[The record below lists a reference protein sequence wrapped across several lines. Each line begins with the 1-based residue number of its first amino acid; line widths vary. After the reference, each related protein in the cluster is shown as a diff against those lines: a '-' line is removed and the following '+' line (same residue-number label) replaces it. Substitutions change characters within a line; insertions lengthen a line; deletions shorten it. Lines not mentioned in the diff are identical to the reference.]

1 MAKIQ
6 RALISVSDKS
16 GIVPFAQALAGM
28 GIEII
33 STGGTAEMLKK
44 GGITVTDVGDYT
56 GFPEMMDGR
65 VKTLH
70 PKIHG
75 GILALRDNPEH
86 LQTLQEYDIPPIDMV
101 VVNLYPFEKT
111 TQKENC
117 TLEEAIENI
126 DIGGPTMLRSAA
138 KNYRFVTVI
147 IDPADYDPVLKAL
160 QAGNGEIGESLRMQ
174 LAQKVFAFTARYDSL
189 ISTYLDHACHPET
202 SFPEVL
208 HLNYE
213 RAAILRYGEN
223 PHQEACFYVDRTVD
237 EPSIATA
244 ESLQGKPLSYNNI
257 MDADAALSTVREFT
271 ETACVI
277 IKHANPCGAAIDPE
291 GDILAAYKK
300 ALACDPVSAFGG
312 IIALNRP
319 MTPALAEAIVTH
331 FVEVLIAPDYPEEAL
346 KILSRKK
353 DLRVLRIPFR
363 TPNRMDRYDLRKVI
377 GGLLFQER
385 DRHPLD
391 TEPFKVVTRRTPTE
405 KEQQAMKLAWKVCK
419 HVKSN
424 AIVYA
429 NAEQIVGVGAGQM
442 SRVDSARFGI
452 EKAKLEVKGCC
463 MASDALIPFRDA
475 VDVAAEAGITA
486 IVQTGGSVRDDEV
499 IEAANTHGMA
509 MVFTG
514 FRHFYH

>member
-1 MAKIQ
+1 MSDVQ
-6 RALISVSDKS
+6 RALISVSNKA
-16 GIVPFAQALAGM
+16 GIVEFAKELAAM
-28 GIEII
+28 QIEII
-33 STGGTAEMLKK
+33 STGGTAAMLKNN
-44 GGITVTDVGDYT
+44 GVPVIEISDYT
-56 GFPEMMDGR
+56 GFPEIMDGR

-75 GILALRDNPEH
+75 GLLGLRDNPEH
-86 LQTLQEYDIPPIDMV
+86 VRIMEEQGILPIDMV
-101 VVNLYPFEKT
+101 VVNLYPFEETIK
-111 TQKENC
+111 KPDC

-147 IDPADYDPVLKAL
+147 IDPDDYEIVLKEL
-160 QAGNGEIGESLRMQ
+160 KENDKKVSEQLNIR
-174 LAQKVFAFTARYDSL
+174 LAQKVFTHTARYDSL
-189 ISTYLDHACHPET
+189 ISTYLDKACYPDT
-202 SFPEVL
+202 PFPGTL
-208 HLNYE
+208 FLNFK
-213 RAAILRYGEN
+213 RASILRYGEN
-223 PHQEACFYVDRTVD
+223 PHQQASFYVDPTVD
-237 EPSIATA
+237 EPSIAIA

-257 MDADAALSTVREFT
+257 MDADAALETVKEFD

-277 IKHANPCGAAIDPE
+277 IKHANPCGVAIDP
-291 GDILAAYKK
+291 GNDILATYKK

-319 MTPALAEAIVTH
+319 MTPELAEALMDH

-346 KILSRKK
+346 NILSKKK
-353 DLRVLRIPFR
+353 DLRVLKVPLV
-363 TPNRMDRYDLRKVI
+363 TPQRKDLFDLRKVV

-385 DRHPLD
+385 DSHSLDIETFKTVTKRAPSD
-391 TEPFKVVTRRTPTE
+391 TEI
-405 KEQQAMKLAWKVCK
+405 QAMKLAWKVCK

-429 NAEQIVGVGAGQM
+429 NAEQIVGVGASQM

-452 EKAKLEVKGCC
+452 QKAQLEIKGCC
-463 MASDALIPFRDA
+463 LASDALIPFRDV

-486 IVQTGGSVRDDEV
+486 IVQTGGSVRDSEV
-499 IEAANTHGMA
+499 IAAADEHGMA

-514 FRHFYH
+514 YRHFYH